1 MGRKAPFLFIALAL
15 ILAAAAAWG
24 SHRWMTN
31 QAARSAPAKVV
42 TAPVVVAA
50 SDLMAGQRLDA
61 GDLSLQQW
69 PLGTL
74 PPGHLARVEA
84 ASGRVVKG
92 AMVKGEVVLAAK
104 LAPAGLAGGLSA
116 VVPAGYRA
124 MTVRV
129 DEVIGVGGFVQPGD
143 RVDVLVTVD
152 KGAFRENPGSRV
164 VLQDVPVLAVGEKV
178 QEEGDA
184 AKPRKRKV
192 TVVTLQ
198 ILPEQGE
205 RLALAASEGKV
216 ILALRNQ
223 GDRDDKQTSGVHLTT
238 LMPPPA
244 APKPPAPA
252 AAAAPPTTPQSNE
265 PSVEIIKGVNRSRQ
279 TFGESRVMGGA
290 QFALATEGSPAASG
304 EPPCATKL
312 GTSR

>member
-1 MGRKAPFLFIALAL
+1 MGETMGRKAPYVFIALAL

-24 SHRWMTN
+24 SHRWMSN
-31 QAARSAPAKVV
+31 QAARTAPAKVA

-50 SDLMAGQRLDA
+50 ANLSAGQRLEA
-61 GDLSLQQW
+61 GDLALQQW
-69 PLGTL
+69 PLGAQ
-74 PPGHLARVEA
+74 PPGHLARIEA

-164 VLQDVPVLAVGEKV
+164 VLQDVPVLTVGEKL

-198 ILPEQGE
+198 VLPDQGE

-216 ILALRNQ
+216 VLALRNQ
-223 GDRDDKQTSGVHLTT
+223 GDRDDKQTGGVHLTT

-244 APKPPAPA
+244 APKAPPQQQPPVAVAAEA
-252 AAAAPPTTPQSNE
+252 AANK
-265 PSVEIIKGVNRSRQ
+265 PSVEVIKG
-279 TFGESRVMGGA
+279 A
-290 QFALATEGSPAASG
+290 QRTQQEL
-304 EPPCATKL
+304 
-312 GTSR
+312 

>member
-1 MGRKAPFLFIALAL
+1 MGRKTPLLFIALAL

-24 SHRWMTN
+24 SHRWLASQAG
-31 QAARSAPAKVV
+31 QAAPAQAA

-50 SDLMAGQRLDA
+50 SELSAGQRLEA
-61 GDLSLQQW
+61 GDLRLQHW
-69 PLGTL
+69 PVGAL
-74 PPGHLARVEA
+74 PAGRLARVEA
-84 ASGRVVKG
+84 AAGRVVKG

-104 LAPAGLAGGLSA
+104 LAPEGLAGGLSA

-129 DEVIGVGGFVQPGD
+129 DEVVGVGGFVQPGD

-152 KGAFRENPGSRV
+152 KGAFRDNPGSRV
-164 VLQDVPVLAVGEKV
+164 VLHDIPVLTVGEKL

-184 AKPRKRKV
+184 AKPRRRKV

-198 ILPEQGE
+198 VLPAQGE

-223 GDRDDKQTSGVHLTT
+223 GDRDDNETKGVHLTS
-238 LMPPPA
+238 LMPPA
-244 APKPPAPA
+244 AAAKPPAPA
-252 AAAAPPTTPQSNE
+252 PAPAAAPPSNQ
-265 PSVEIIKGVNRSRQ
+265 PAVEIIKGVNRSRQ
-279 TFGESRVMGGA
+279 TFGENRPLGGA
-290 QFALATEGSPAASG
+290 QLALAADGSPAVAG